1 MSLRRVRTPLV
12 ACAAVAAAI
21 LTGCGGG
28 GGGNVDVGPAAAVPA
43 NAGVYMDAT
52 VRPTG
57 STQEGAKAA
66 ASKILN
72 TSDPGGK
79 IISLIEQG
87 SKSNGHPINYQQD
100 IAPWL
105 GNQAGLFFTSLA
117 GTSSQATVVLE
128 STNQTAAI
136 AFARKAAGVTATNP
150 QPTPYNGSSY
160 QPDPTQ
166 PGTVFGT
173 VGNFLVEG
181 SVDGFKAAV
190 DANSGS
196 SLGDSSDFKD
206 ALGELPDDRLGTFYT
221 VPRNLLTGL
230 GAQFGPSQQALLE
243 KSAGKSIDKPVAGSL
258 TASANTLDF
267 EFEGGDNGVDT
278 PESSLLADL
287 PAQSWLALGI
297 GNLGDVVKNT
307 LNQLKSSVP
316 NIATALN
323 QVQSTS
329 GATIDQLT
337 GALGDAAIYV
347 EGTTQSTLTGALVI
361 QTKDAS
367 LTSRMLGQ
375 LQSLLQLGSQGG
387 VKTLSLSGG
396 GTGFQVNNPSIAP
409 VPLEIAQQADK
420 IVIGY
425 GAGSAEATL
434 TPAQKLSGSPAYS
447 AATDQVSSLGTDFF
461 LSFPAVFQLA
471 ESNGAKQ
478 NPGYVQAKQYIDHLD
493 YLVSGSGTDNDKT
506 EVKAVVG
513 LK

>member
-1 MSLRRVRTPLV
+1 MSPRRVRTPLV
-12 ACAAVAAAI
+12 ACAAIAAAI

-28 GGGNVDVGPAAAVPA
+28 GGGNVDVGPAAVVPA
-43 NAGVYMDAT
+43 NAGIYMDAT

-57 STQEGAKAA
+57 STQAGAKAA

-72 TSDPGGK
+72 TPDPGGK

-100 IAPWL
+100 VAPWL
-105 GNQAGLFFTSLA
+105 GTQAGLFFTSLA

-128 STNQTAAI
+128 STDQAAAL
-136 AFARKAAGVTATNP
+136 AFARKASGDTPTNPAPQTYNGVT
-150 QPTPYNGSSY
+150 Y

-173 VGNFLVEG
+173 IGSFLVEG
-181 SVDGFKAAV
+181 PVDGFKAAV
-190 DANSGS
+190 DANKGS

-206 ALGELPDDRLGTFYT
+206 ALGDLPDDRLGTFYT

-243 KSAGKSIDKPVAGSL
+243 KSAGESIDKPVAGSL
-258 TASANTLDF
+258 TATANTLDF
-267 EFEGGDNGVDT
+267 EFEGGNNGVET
-278 PESSLLADL
+278 PESSLLADV

-297 GNLGDVVKNT
+297 ANLGDNVKHT
-307 LNQLKSSVP
+307 LDQLKSSVP

-323 QVQSTS
+323 QVQSSS

-361 QTKDAS
+361 ETKDPS
-367 LTSRMLGQ
+367 LTSRLLGQ
-375 LQSLLQLGSQGG
+375 LQSLVQLGSQGG

-396 GTGFQVNNPSIAP
+396 GTGFQINNPTIAP
-409 VPLEIAQQADK
+409 RPVEIAQQGNK

-434 TPAQKLSGSPAYS
+434 TPAQTLSNSQAYS
-447 AATDQVSSLGTDFF
+447 SAKGQVSSLGTDFF

-471 ESNGAKQ
+471 ESTGSNQ
-478 NPGYVQAKQYIDHLD
+478 NPGFVQAKPYIDHLD
-493 YLVSGSGTDNDKT
+493 YLISGSGTDNDKT